1 MLQTRAVLVVA
12 LLCRSMSRASTLL
25 VGGHGTYGA
34 AFSLAGLSLGY
45 PANASTLYGAGPN
58 YMALSADKSRLY
70 VANGGGQDAGS
81 GVGEQGI
88 PGVTALALAW
98 PAGGGAPAL
107 SPLGFVATD
116 DPCHVALHPSGAWVF
131 SASYSAGTLS
141 ISAVDAAGGLSP
153 ATSYAAAANAHQVVF
168 SASGVI
174 VYVTCLGD
182 DSVLQFTFD
191 ASSGALRPLAVAPR
205 IALPAGS
212 GPRHLAIAPDGR
224 RAYVL
229 CELASVLVQYGF
241 DVDGSL
247 IAPSAPISTLRSGR
261 PPPALQAAA
270 AVVVSADGRFIY
282 VSNRASPLGTGDNSV
297 LVLAAGADEETPPT
311 PLAWVD
317 QGINFPRDI
326 TLSTDQSALI
336 IANQNDNS
344 LALYRRDAATG
355 NLTFV
360 SSASSAP
367 VTGTSFV
374 LTVM

>member
-1 MLQTRAVLVVA
+1 
-12 LLCRSMSRASTLL
+12 
-25 VGGHGTYGA
+25 
-34 AFSLAGLSLGY
+34 
-45 PANASTLYGAGPN
+45 
-58 YMALSADKSRLY
+58 

-81 GVGEQGI
+81 SSGGRASAQGV

-98 PAGGGAPAL
+98 PAGGGAPTL

-174 VYVTCLGD
+174 VYITCLGD

-191 ASSGALRPLAVAPR
+191 AASGALRPLAVAPR
-205 IALPAGS
+205 VALPAGS

-229 CELASVLVQYGF
+229 CELASALVQFGF

-282 VSNRASPLGTGDNSV
+282 VSNRASPLGAGDNSV

-317 QGINFPRDI
+317 EGVNFPRDI
-326 TLSTDQSALI
+326 TLSTAPGQPALI
-336 IANQNDNS
+336 IANQNDAT

-355 NLTFV
+355 NLSFV